1 VAVAES
7 VVKPGLADFEAV
19 AVNIEHFAPGILFE
33 VKSHHV
39 VMIAAENSEIP
50 GLLAFAN
57 AAAVS
62 SAQNYLAAAVALNF
76 VGWSEQ
82 QTHSYAGSNVDW

>member
-1 VAVAES
+1 VAVAGS

-19 AVNIEHFAPGILFE
+19 VNIEHNH
-33 VKSHHV
+33 HHV
-39 VMIAAENSEIP
+39 MVAAENSEIP
-50 GLLAFAN
+50 GLAFAN

-76 VGWSEQ
+76 VDWSEQ
-82 QTHSYAGSNVDW
+82 THS

>member
-1 VAVAES
+1 MAVAEP
-7 VVKPGLADFEAV
+7 VVTPGLADFEAV
-19 AVNIEHFAPGILFE
+19 AVVNIEHFAPGILFE

-50 GLLAFAN
+50 GLLTFAN
-57 AAAVS
+57 AAAVR

-76 VGWSEQ
+76 VG
-82 QTHSYAGSNVDW
+82 